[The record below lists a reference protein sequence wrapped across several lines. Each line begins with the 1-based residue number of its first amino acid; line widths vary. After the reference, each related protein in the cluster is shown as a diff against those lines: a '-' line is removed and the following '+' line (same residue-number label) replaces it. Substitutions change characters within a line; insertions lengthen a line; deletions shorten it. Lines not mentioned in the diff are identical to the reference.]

1 MVNMKKLE
9 IEDLNFFFTINYFAA
24 NAKTN
29 EVKHLDMQL
38 TVEKLVEHI
47 FADKQ
52 TYKGNF
58 I

>member
-9 IEDLNFFFTINYFAA
+9 IEDLNFFLQLITSAA

-38 TVEKLVEHI
+38 TVEKLVEHT